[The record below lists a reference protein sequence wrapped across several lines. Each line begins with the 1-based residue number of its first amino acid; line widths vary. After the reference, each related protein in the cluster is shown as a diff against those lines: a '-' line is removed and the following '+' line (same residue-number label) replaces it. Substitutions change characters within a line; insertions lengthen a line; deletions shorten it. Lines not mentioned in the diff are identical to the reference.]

1 MEIHT
6 LSLTDLEDITGLSSE
21 ILNKMIH
28 YEIDIPKETI
38 PKLADRFKMREEA
51 FMNQRIL

>member
-1 MEIHT
+1 VEP
-6 LSLTDLEDITGLSSE
+6 ETGLSSE
-21 ILNKMIH
+21 TLVKMIN

>member
-1 MEIHT
+1 
-6 LSLTDLEDITGLSSE
+6 LSSE
-21 ILNKMIH
+21 TLVKMIN